1 MLEFEQRRKKLFEQ
15 MKDNSVA
22 IFFSGVSKIASEDE
36 QLPFCCN
43 KNFFYLTNIKQE
55 HSALM
60 LIKGIG
66 ERKTYLFIDP
76 YSELKEKWTGK
87 RLSVDKAMMLSDIK
101 NVYTS
106 DNFETMLSLALS
118 NENNQY
124 GDIDCVYLDLTSP
137 EQKID
142 EGQFINDFSVKVRLN
157 YNDKNIVDV
166 YPIMRDLR
174 MIKSSTEIEYLIK
187 AIEKTN
193 NGIAYIV
200 SKLCSGLVEHEL
212 ADHFEMYGRA
222 HDRAPLAFSTIVAS
236 GKNATC
242 LHYPYEQQNDALKED
257 DLVLFDLGYSY
268 NGYSADISRTFPI
281 NGKFSDLQRKVYQ
294 AVLDCNK
301 AVIAYAKPG
310 LTLRNLQEYATEFL
324 KKECIRLKLMDPSDD
339 IRNYYYHSVSHHLG
353 LDTHDVADRD
363 KPLAN
368 GNVIT
373 VEPGLYFNKFG
384 IGVRIEDD
392 VLITGDGAVVLS
404 KNIVK
409 EIDEIEKMMWRR
421 H

>member
-1 MLEFEQRRKKLFEQ
+1 MLEFEQRRKKVFEQ

-36 QLPFCCN
+36 CLPFVVN
-43 KNFFYLTNIKQE
+43 NNFFYLTNIRQE

-66 ERKTYLFIDP
+66 ERKAYLFIDP

-87 RLSVDKAMMLSDIK
+87 RLTVDKAMALSDIK
-101 NVYTS
+101 NVYTT
-106 DNFETMLSLALS
+106 DNFKTMLSLALS

-137 EQKID
+137 EQKIAD
-142 EGQFINDFSVKVRLN
+142 DMFIKDFEVKIKLD
-157 YNDKNIVDV
+157 YGDKTIVDS
-166 YPIMRDLR
+166 YPILRDLR
-174 MIKSSTEIEYLIK
+174 MVKSSMEIEYIIK

-193 NGIAYIV
+193 NGIAFMV
-200 SKLCSGLVEHEL
+200 NKLSGGLVEHEL
-212 ADHFEMYGRA
+212 SDHFEMYGRA
-222 HDRAPLAFSTIVAS
+222 HDRAPLAFSTIVAG

-242 LHYPYEQQNDALKED
+242 LHYPYEQQNDALKDE
-257 DLVLFDLGYSY
+257 DLVLFDLGFSY
-268 NGYSADISRTFPI
+268 EGYSADISRTFPVS
-281 NGKFSDLQRKVYQ
+281 GKFDDLQRKVYS
-294 AVLDCNK
+294 AVLGCNK

-310 LTLRNLQEYATEFL
+310 LTLRDLQAYATEYL
-324 KKECIRLKLMDPSDD
+324 KKECIRLKLMGPDDD

-353 LDTHDVADRD
+353 LDTHDISDRE
-363 KPLAN
+363 KPLQN
-368 GNVIT
+368 GNIIT
-373 VEPGLYFNKFG
+373 VEPGLYFAKYG

-392 VLITGDGAVVLS
+392 VLITLDGSVVLS

-409 EIDEIEKMMWRR
+409 EIDEIEKMMFRR
-421 H
+421 I

>member
-1 MLEFEQRRKKLFEQ
+1 MLELEIRRKKVFEQ

-22 IFFSGVSKIASEDE
+22 LFFSGVSKVASEDE
-36 QLPFCCN
+36 ALPFCVN

-66 ERKTYLFIDP
+66 ERRTYLFIDP

-87 RLSVDKAMMLSDIK
+87 RLTPEKAMALSDIK
-101 NVYTS
+101 NIHTS
-106 DNFETMLSLALS
+106 DNFQTMLDLALT

-124 GDIDCVYLDLTSP
+124 GGIDCVYLDLTSP
-137 EQKID
+137 EQKLK
-142 EGQFINDFSVKVRLN
+142 EGFFMNDFSLKLKLD
-157 YNDKNIVDV
+157 YNSKEIVDI

-174 MIKSSTEIEYLIK
+174 MVKNSYEIDCLLK

-193 NGIAYIV
+193 NGISYIV
-200 SKLCSGLVEHEL
+200 SKLNSGLVEHEL
-212 ADHFEMYGRA
+212 ADYFEMYGRS
-222 HDRAPLAFSTIVAS
+222 HDRTPLAFSTIVAG

-242 LHYPYEQQNDALKED
+242 LHYPTQD
-257 DLVLFDLGYSY
+257 DVIKDNELVLFDLGFSHE
-268 NGYSADISRTFPI
+268 GYSADISRTFPV
-281 NGKFSDLQRKVYQ
+281 NGKFSELQRKVYE
-294 AVLDCNK
+294 AVLNCNK
-301 AVIAYAKPG
+301 AVIAYIKPG
-310 LTLRNLQEYATEFL
+310 LTLKQLQEYATEFL
-324 KKECIRLKLMDPSDD
+324 KNECIRLKLMDRSDD

-353 LDTHDVADRD
+353 LDTHDIADRE
-363 KPLAN
+363 KPLVN

-373 VEPGLYFNKFG
+373 VEPGLYFAKYG

-392 VLITGDGAVVLS
+392 VLISLDGAVVLS

-409 EIDEIEKMMWRR
+409 EIDEIEKMMNRR
-421 H
+421 G

>member
-1 MLEFEQRRKKLFEQ
+1 MVELENRRKKVFEQ

-22 IFFSGVSKIASEDE
+22 ILFSGVSKVASEDE
-36 QLPFCCN
+36 YLPFCAN

-60 LIKGIG
+60 LIKTLGVQ
-66 ERKTYLFIDP
+66 KTYLFIDP

-87 RLSVDKAMMLSDIK
+87 RLTTEKAMALSDIK
-101 NVYTS
+101 NIYTT

-124 GDIDCVYLDLTSP
+124 GDIDCIYLDLSSP
-137 EQKID
+137 EQKLK
-142 EGQFINDFSVKVRLN
+142 EKFFMNDLEIQLRLD
-157 YNDKNIVDV
+157 YNNKEIVDI

-174 MIKSSTEIEYLIK
+174 MVKSSAEIDCLIK

-193 NGIAYIV
+193 NGISYAI
-200 SKLCSGLVEHEL
+200 SKLAPGMVEHQI

-222 HDRAPLAFSTIVAS
+222 HDRALLAFSTIIAA

-242 LHYPYEQQNDALKED
+242 LHYPTQDDVIKENDLI
-257 DLVLFDLGYSY
+257 LFDLGYSY
-268 NGYSADISRTFPI
+268 EGYSADISRTFPV
-281 NGKFSDLQRKVYQ
+281 NGKFDELQRKVYS
-294 AVLDCNK
+294 AVLGCNK

-310 LTLRNLQEYATEFL
+310 LTIRDLQEYATEYL
-324 KKECIRLKLMDPSDD
+324 RKECLRLNLMEEGED
-339 IRNYYYHSVSHHLG
+339 IRSYYYHNVSHHLG
-353 LDTHDVADRD
+353 LDTHDISDRE
-363 KPLAN
+363 KPLVN

-373 VEPGLYFNKFG
+373 VEPGLYFAKYG

-392 VLITGDGAVVLS
+392 VLITLDGAVVLS

-409 EIDEIEKMMWRR
+409 EIDEIEKMMHRR
-421 H
+421 G